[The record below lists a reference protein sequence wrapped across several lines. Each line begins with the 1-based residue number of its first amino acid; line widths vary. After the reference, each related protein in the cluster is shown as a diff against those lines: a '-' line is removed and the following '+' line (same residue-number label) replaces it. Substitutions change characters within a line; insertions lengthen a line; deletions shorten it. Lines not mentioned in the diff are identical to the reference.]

1 MSNRGRGN
9 CPRCSEG
16 YSNRAKPPSCPKCG
30 YELGG
35 KFQPKKVK
43 SNSAPIVEVCH
54 GLFSCR
60 TTGRDD
66 RCFVT
71 NRDGIWLC
79 TREDCKVSRSIH
91 VNTGLLKEYQCEHI
105 KLAKN
110 YPNASPLRVFTPVLD
125 AYPCSDSIR
134 LELSGIIESLPSN
147 TPSVVQ
153 VSEQTFA
160 VFGPATAS
168 NPLGFCHVKMNQKV
182 KIGYACSGKD
192 CSGNAAKAKGFSV
205 RSCCLHL
212 HLLLAALRQS
222 THLAFSDSVPPS
234 TTSCES
240 SSACLSTPVPQQ
252 SLSLSSATS
261 APGLTTCS
269 ATTSLTSSTLLSSLS
284 SSTSTSASTS
294 ANASNSIQRQSTV
307 LLAEKVRKLPYKIPR
322 ELLRGIMARDS
333 CSLLGLSGGWP
344 TVFLPVD
351 EYCGLCHSPLGR
363 ETNHPGQQS
372 NDAYLITELNAFS
385 KVDVKVKTCSSKDC
399 LAIHQPIPVDIGI
412 IFNACSPSVSQFFFP
427 KKDAFYHNCRN
438 SCALIGLFLLSIG
451 GHTHAFK
458 IHAMYHQ
465 TMADNVTIR
474 YRKKIYVTF

>member
-1 MSNRGRGN
+1 MSSRGRGK
-9 CPRCSEG
+9 CPRCSAG

-35 KFQPKKVK
+35 KCQPKKVK
-43 SNSAPIVEVCH
+43 SNNAPIVEVCH

-79 TREDCKVSRSIH
+79 TREDCKLSRSVHI
-91 VNTGLLKEYQCEHI
+91 NTGLVKEYQCEHV

-110 YPNASPLRVFTPVLD
+110 FPNASPLGVFTPVLD

-134 LELSGIIESLPSN
+134 QELSGIIDSLPSN

-182 KIGYACSGKD
+182 KSGYACSGKD

-212 HLLLAALRQS
+212 HLLFAALRQS
-222 THLAFSDSVPPS
+222 THLGHLAFSDSVPSS
-234 TTSCES
+234 TDSCES
-240 SSACLSTPVPQQ
+240 SSASSSMSVPQQ
-252 SLSLSSATS
+252 SLSVSSVTS
-261 APGLTTCS
+261 APGLTTCT
-269 ATTSLTSSTLLSSLS
+269 AGTSLPSPTSLS
-284 SSTSTSASTS
+284 TFSSATSTSASTS
-294 ANASNSIQRQSTV
+294 ASASNSIQRQSTV
-307 LLAEKVRKLPYKIPR
+307 LLADKVRKLPYEIPR
-322 ELLRGIMARDS
+322 ELLRSIMTKDS
-333 CSLLGLSGGWP
+333 CSLLGVSGGWP
-344 TVFLPVD
+344 MVFLPVD
-351 EYCGLCHSPLGR
+351 EYCGLCHSPLGK

-399 LAIHQPIPVDIGI
+399 LAIHQPFPVDIGI
-412 IFNACSPSVSQFFFP
+412 MFNACRPVVSPFITFFQ
-427 KKDAFYHNCRN
+427 KSEVTGWAFYDNCIN
-438 SCALIGLFLLSIG
+438 SSSRIG
-451 GHTHAFK
+451 
-458 IHAMYHQ
+458 
-465 TMADNVTIR
+465 
-474 YRKKIYVTF
+474 